1 MNRGFVPTLIATTW
15 QLALTTSH
23 TARGETSTYMHT
35 DRLRCKLAIVLINR
49 RAARHRN
56 YYDEDRHAREMSGPD
71 KTSPK
76 QAVRCETG
84 PALPPSDSSAELPLQ
99 SSFPKQ
105 SCTDGFAIACL
116 RKRLTFPPPLISK
129 ACWPTESRDRR
140 RGYR

>member
-84 PALPPSDSSAELPLQ
+84 PALPPSDSSAVLCAPEF
-99 SSFPKQ
+99 FPKRVVHGRF
-105 SCTDGFAIACL
+105 CDCVLEKKTDVSPSVDFKGVLAHGE
-116 RKRLTFPPPLISK
+116 P
-129 ACWPTESRDRR
+129 
-140 RGYR
+140 